1 LNVITSKFKI
11 RNSKFAMNLWHDLA
25 LGEKVPEEFNVII
38 EIPKGSKNKYEI
50 DKETGLI
57 KLDRAMKS
65 SQDYPF
71 DYGFAPQTI
80 WDDGDALDVIV
91 LSTYPVSTGI
101 LVKVRPVAV
110 MHMTDSGES
119 DDKIIAVPVKD
130 PRWENVR
137 DLTDINPHTVKEFQ
151 HFFETYKSIEGKIV
165 TIDGIE
171 GREKA
176 IEAVERSIGLYKEKF
191 KK

>member
-1 LNVITSKFKI
+1 
-11 RNSKFAMNLWHDLA
+11 MNLWHEIS
-25 LGEKVPEEFNVII
+25 LGEKVPEEFNAII

-71 DYGFAPQTI
+71 DYGFAPQTL
-80 WDDGDALDVIV
+80 WEDNDALDVIV
-91 LSTYPVSTGI
+91 LSTFPLSTGI
-101 LVKVRPVAV
+101 LVNVRPVAV
-110 MHMTDSGES
+110 MHMTDGGES

-130 PRWENVR
+130 PRWDNVK
-137 DLTDINPHTVKEFQ
+137 DLADINPHSIKEFR
-151 HFFETYKSIEGKIV
+151 HFFETYKSIDGKIV
-165 TIDGIE
+165 TIDGVE
-171 GREKA
+171 GKEKA
-176 IEAVERSIGLYKEKF
+176 IEAVEKSTKLYQEKF

>member
-1 LNVITSKFKI
+1 
-11 RNSKFAMNLWHDLA
+11 MNLWHDLA